1 MIEIDGSIGGGQV
14 LRTAIGLSA
23 LTNEPVK
30 ITNIRTN
37 RREAKP
43 GLRPQHLMGIKVV
56 AEFCDAV
63 VHGLK
68 EGSTTVQ
75 FTPQG
80 FEVKSKKIDIGT
92 AGSVTLLIQT
102 LLPILIF
109 NEKPV
114 TLEIKGG
121 TEVSWSPT
129 VQYYKN
135 VTFPLLKKLGA
146 SLDIEIVKHGYY
158 PKGGGVVKVS
168 SKPTNKLRAW
178 VCKSRGEILNLY
190 IDSFC
195 GSFLKGV
202 AKEQCESALKVFQF
216 HYPDKKVSVVYGESQ
231 TPSSGSSCTCY
242 ALCENSILGASSLG
256 ERGFMGE
263 KIGESAAEE
272 LVTSLKTG
280 ACLDKY
286 MADQILPFLA
296 LAHGESSITIEG
308 ATDHFIT
315 NIQVIEKMLPV
326 KFNVKGNEV
335 SVRGVGWEE
344 K

>member
-1 MIEIDGSIGGGQV
+1 VIEIDGSIGGGQV

-37 RREAKP
+37 REKAKP
-43 GLRPQHLMGIKVV
+43 GLRPQHIMGIKVA

-63 VHGLK
+63 VSGLK
-68 EGSTTVQ
+68 EGSTTIQ

-80 FEVKSKKIDIGT
+80 FEVTSKKIDIGT

-109 NEKPV
+109 TERSV

-135 VTFPLLKKLGA
+135 VTFPILKKLGA
-146 SLDIEIVKHGYY
+146 NLEIEIIKHGYY
-158 PKGGGVVKVS
+158 PKGGGLVKVS
-168 SKPTNKLRAW
+168 SKPTKKLRAW
-178 VCKSRGEILNLY
+178 VCPSRGEIINLY

-202 AKEQCESALKVFQF
+202 AREQANSALKVFQF
-216 HYPDKKVSVVYGESQ
+216 NYPEKKVSITYGDSQ
-231 TPSSGSSCTCY
+231 TPSPGSSCTCY
-242 ALCENSILGASSLG
+242 ALCENSILGASSIG

-272 LVTSLKTG
+272 LVSSLKTG

-296 LAHGESSITIEG
+296 LAHGESAITIEG
-308 ATDHFIT
+308 TTEHFLS
-315 NIQVIEKMLPV
+315 NVSVIEKILPV
-326 KFNVKGNEV
+326 KFNIKGREVRVK
-335 SVRGVGWEE
+335 GVGWEE
-344 K
+344 